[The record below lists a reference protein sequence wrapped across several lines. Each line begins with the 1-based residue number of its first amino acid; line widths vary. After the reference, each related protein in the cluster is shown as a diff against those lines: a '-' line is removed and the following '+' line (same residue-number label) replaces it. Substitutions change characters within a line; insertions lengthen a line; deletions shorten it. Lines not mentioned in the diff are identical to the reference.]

1 MKLSDK
7 GFTLVELFLGAMI
20 MAFALTAFLVIFIN
34 CIFLNTSNSNLS
46 IATAHAQ
53 YALEEIKSTN
63 FTSIASQTWNNA
75 TITAKGL
82 TPLNSESIAIN
93 VTGTAVLDVTV
104 TVSWRDRGIRSRS
117 YALETLMAE
126 P

>member
-1 MKLSDK
+1 MKLSNK
-7 GFTLVELFLGAMI
+7 GFTLVELLLGAAI

-34 CIFLNTSNSNLS
+34 CIFLNTSNSNQS

-63 FTSIASQTWNNA
+63 FTSIVSQTWSSA
-75 TITAKGL
+75 EITAKGL
-82 TPLNSESIAIN
+82 APLSSESIVIN
-93 VTGTAVLDVTV
+93 ATGTSVLDVAV
-104 TVSWRDRGIRSRS
+104 TVSWRDRGIRDRS
-117 YALETLMAE
+117 YALETLIAE

>member
-1 MKLSDK
+1 MKLLNK
-7 GFTLVELFLGAMI
+7 GFTLVELLLGATI

-53 YALEEIKSTN
+53 YALEEIKSSN
-63 FTSIASQTWNNA
+63 FTSIASQTWSNA
-75 TITAKGL
+75 TIISKGL
-82 TPLNSESIAIN
+82 APLSSESIAIN
-93 VTGTAVLDVTV
+93 VTGVTVLDVAV
-104 TVSWRDRGIRSRS
+104 TVSWKDRGIRNRS
-117 YALETLMAE
+117 YALETLITE